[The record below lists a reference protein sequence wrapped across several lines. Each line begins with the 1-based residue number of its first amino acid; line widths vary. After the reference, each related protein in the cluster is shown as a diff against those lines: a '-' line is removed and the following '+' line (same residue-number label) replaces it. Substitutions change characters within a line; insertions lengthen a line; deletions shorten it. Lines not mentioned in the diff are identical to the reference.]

1 MAADKEEL
9 GSMYI
14 ERYLLISHLP
24 ARLPACRRA
33 GLLTDSTYVLTAC
46 SRVLLE
52 KLTSSQLVKKFLTFH
67 GTGLFITAFASALL
81 ILSSNLQME
90 ERSPILRVAAIMLDK
105 QRRHSRQGVVLQ
117 LWGGGC

>member
-24 ARLPACRRA
+24 ARLPACQRA
-33 GLLTDSTYVLTAC
+33 GLLADSTYVLTAC

-90 ERSPILRVAAIMLDK
+90 ERS
-105 QRRHSRQGVVLQ
+105 QY
-117 LWGGGC
+117 